1 MSTVLAQIEQDQ
13 GYELPFYLVQTY
25 RANWRFFN
33 PWLNTEY
40 GKLIDMEKANTLREK
55 YPKHDRPLA
64 AMFVNKAMIE
74 DSLWSQT
81 DAEGNLATA
90 NPELAAYV
98 LLAAQRKNPK
108 ARMHKFSKKLEP
120 AHMKTA
126 QDRIPSPQSYNLKP
140 KDQLN
145 IKGVTKESEQ
155 KIPTKGDQAASHGAI
170 KAP

>member
-1 MSTVLAQIEQDQ
+1 MSTVLAQVEAET
-13 GYELPFYLVQTY
+13 GYELPFYLIQTF
-25 RANWRFFN
+25 RPNWRFFN
-33 PWLNTEY
+33 PWLNKEY
-40 GKLIDMEKANTLREK
+40 GQLIDMEKANTLRDK

-81 DAEGNLATA
+81 DPEGNLATA

-108 ARMHKFSKKLEP
+108 ARMHKYSKKLEP
-120 AHMKTA
+120 QHMKSA
-126 QDRIPSPQSYNLKP
+126 QDKIPSPQSYNLKP
-140 KDQLN
+140 KDVLN
-145 IKGVTKESEQ
+145 IKGNKD
-155 KIPTKGDQAASHGAI
+155 DQPKAQPQINDAAKHGAI